1 VFLTVALPLARPAI
15 IAGFA
20 LSWARSLGEFGA
32 SITFAG
38 SFPSKTQTLP
48 MAVYELVSV
57 DYQLSL
63 VLSLLMVA
71 ISVAVLVGLRGR
83 WMSGAER

>member
-1 VFLTVALPLARPAI
+1 
-15 IAGFA
+15 
-20 LSWARSLGEFGA
+20 
-32 SITFAG
+32 
-38 SFPSKTQTLP
+38 

-71 ISVAVLVGLRGR
+71 ISVAVLVGLRDR

>member
-1 VFLTVALPLARPAI
+1 
-15 IAGFA
+15 
-20 LSWARSLGEFGA
+20 
-32 SITFAG
+32 
-38 SFPSKTQTLP
+38 LP

-71 ISVAVLVGLRGR
+71 ISVAVLVGLRDR
-83 WMSGAER
+83 WMSGTEQ